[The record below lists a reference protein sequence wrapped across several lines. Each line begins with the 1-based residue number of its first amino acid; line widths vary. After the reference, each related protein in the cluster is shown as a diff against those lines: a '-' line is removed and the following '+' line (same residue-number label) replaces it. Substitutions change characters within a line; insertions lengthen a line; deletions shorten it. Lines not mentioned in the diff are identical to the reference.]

1 VKDSVPYEV
10 AGVDGCKAGWCVAI
24 ALTPGKPN
32 RPQLPYAVSL
42 KSVSVKSSFA
52 DVLSATND
60 CKMVCV
66 DMPIGLGEKQ
76 MPRECDRQAR
86 RLLGARRASTVFFPP
101 TRQCLSARQYRQ
113 ANSICL
119 KSTGKGLSKQ
129 GFALLEKIREV
140 DNLMTPRLQQRVCEI
155 HPELSFHV
163 LNGNSTIA
171 ASKKTVPGQAV
182 RRRLLQAVFG
192 DIDNVLADAPAQGL
206 TMDDALDAIVAAW
219 TGWQVTAARAST
231 LPVRPPRDAK
241 GLKMEIVLPQVMPQ
255 TLESSDPER

>member
-24 ALTPGKPN
+24 ALIPGKPN
-32 RPQLPYAVSL
+32 RPQLPDAVSL
-42 KSVSVKSSFA
+42 KSVSVEFSFG
-52 DVLSATND
+52 DVLSATSN

-76 MPRECDRQAR
+76 MARQCDTQAR
-86 RLLGARRASTVFFPP
+86 RLLGARRASTVFLPP
-101 TRQCLSARQYRQ
+101 IRQCLSARDYRQ

-119 KSTGKGLSKQ
+119 KRTGKGLSKQ

-140 DNLMTPRLQQRVCEI
+140 DNLMSPRLQQRVREI
-155 HPELSFHV
+155 HPELSFRI

-171 ASKKTVPGQAV
+171 ASKKTVPGQAI
-182 RRRLLQAVFG
+182 RHRLLQAVFR

-206 TMDDALDAIVAAW
+206 AIDDALDAIVAAW
-219 TGWQVTAARAST
+219 TAWQVTAAKAST
-231 LPVRPPRDAK
+231 LPARPPPDAK
-241 GLKMEIVLPQVMPQ
+241 GLKMEIVLPQAMPQ